1 MLVFGFS
8 PASTWLLHALETRFP
23 LYAAEASRPVDGIV
37 LLGGAIQQD
46 PTIALGQP
54 VVNEAGDRLLA
65 AAALARIDPDV
76 PIVLSGGNAHLVGAT
91 RHTEARG
98 MAEALAAL
106 GVAPERL
113 VLEERS
119 KNTWQN
125 ALQSREI
132 AEPQP
137 GETWLLVTSAWHMPR
152 AMGTFRQAG
161 FDVVPYPVD
170 YRTMGSG
177 DLARG
182 FATQSDGLR
191 RLDVAVRE
199 AIGVQQIN
207 LLGVSYGTRV
217 AQQYM
222 RRYPERTRR
231 VFGVDVEHRELEIGG
246 SIGVQH
252 LRQQCTRK
260 SLAPPLTHGA
270 DEPDVSAARALTL
283 PVVLVDLGDHE
294 PDHLAINERHAAE
307 VRSKARKALHRL
319 PLLALHR
326 LAAPVVGEGG
336 VFCLTHRFTAFG

>member
-1 MLVFGFS
+1 MFFVLSKVAWFFLAPSNLMLSAVVLGLALAAWKRARRIGLGLAWAGALAMLVFGFS

-23 LYAAEASRPVDGIV
+23 LYAAEGSRPVDGIV

-65 AAALARIDPDV
+65 AAALARIYPDV

-98 MAEALAAL
+98 MAEVLAAL

-199 AIGVQQIN
+199 AIG
-207 LLGVSYGTRV
+207 LV
-217 AQQYM
+217 AY
-222 RRYPERTRR
+222 RLTGRTDAL
-231 VFGVDVEHRELEIGG
+231 FP
-246 SIGVQH
+246 
-252 LRQQCTRK
+252 
-260 SLAPPLTHGA
+260 AP
-270 DEPDVSAARALTL
+270 
-283 PVVLVDLGDHE
+283 
-294 PDHLAINERHAAE
+294 
-307 VRSKARKALHRL
+307 
-319 PLLALHR
+319 
-326 LAAPVVGEGG
+326 
-336 VFCLTHRFTAFG
+336 